1 MKKKSEKKQF
11 THVGEWEHI
20 PAQSRKLV
28 MLALMFL
35 NEAGDSEEATKL
47 MRNRW
52 VRKLYPLPRPT
63 DKNYNSQKAVR
74 SSYWRQINYCIEQYI
89 IEVIPS
95 Q

>member
-11 THVGEWEHI
+11 THVGELEHI
-20 PAQSRKLV
+20 PAHRRKLV

-35 NEAGDSEEATKL
+35 NEAGDSEEAVKL

-63 DKNYNSQKAVR
+63 DRNYNSQKAVR
-74 SSYWRQINYCIEQYI
+74 SSYWRKINYCIEQYI
-89 IEVIPS
+89 VEAPAS